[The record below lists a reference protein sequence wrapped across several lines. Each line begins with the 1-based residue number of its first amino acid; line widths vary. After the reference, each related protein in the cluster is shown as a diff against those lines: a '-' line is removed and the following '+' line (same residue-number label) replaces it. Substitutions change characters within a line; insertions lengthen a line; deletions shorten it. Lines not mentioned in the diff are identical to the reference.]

1 MKKLIA
7 LIMASMLCFAL
18 AVPVSASTTQ
28 PAEGL
33 EAYMSLTDQGLIS
46 FDAASA
52 IRNGFS
58 LDFVARCEERAKA
71 MNDLVLNGVTTIT
84 PDFTARVYL
93 GTTRSN
99 DTTYIEYNTYGYTVY
114 YSVADTQ
121 TIVDSLPSNKNFADL
136 SSIMGLFGKTA
147 ALATYGLTV
156 YTSAIR
162 QAASNGT
169 GIYIQIYD
177 DGTTARPM
185 CFVGTR

>member
-46 FDAASA
+46 FDAAGA

-58 LDFVARCEERAKA
+58 PDFVARCEERAKA
-71 MNDLVLNGVTTIT
+71 MNDLVLNGVTTIN

-93 GTTRSN
+93 GTSRSN
-99 DTTYIEYNTYGYTVY
+99 DTTYVEYNMWGYTVY

-121 TIVDSLPSNKNFADL
+121 TIVDSLPSDGFFVSL
-136 SSIMGLFGKTA
+136 SSIMKLFGKTA